1 MQAVKG
7 KADSAT
13 ASAKSGLEKANAT
26 FEEKKEIT
34 SQKRKGRML
43 QLQRELDDA
52 EARLH
57 DALAKQTRGNGG
69 IRAVGTD
76 ASTRSGWIPTYR
88 TAGLR
93 NGARSFHL

>member
-26 FEEKKEIT
+26 FEEK
-34 SQKRKGRML
+34 
-43 QLQRELDDA
+43 RELDDA

>member
-13 ASAKSGLEKANAT
+13 ASAKSGLEKADAT
-26 FEEKKEIT
+26 FQEKKEIT
-34 SQKRKGRML
+34 SQKREERML
-43 QLQRELDDA
+43 RLQRELDDA

-57 DALAKQTRGNGG
+57 DALAKQTGGNGG

>member
-34 SQKRKGRML
+34 SQKREGRMR